1 MILIPSGLELRE
13 KPDMKQEITTA
24 AEK

>member
-1 MILIPSGLELRE
+1 MILIPSGQELRE